1 MIEWSAVAP
10 ALPTLTGFVLSAA
23 ALLYAIISA
32 RGKASAT
39 ELNTLK
45 TELAACRSD
54 CDKMQREVLRLV
66 KVLVQGKVDGL

>member
-1 MIEWSAVAP
+1 MLEWSAVGP
-10 ALPTLTGFVLSAA
+10 ALPALTGFVLSVA

-39 ELNTLK
+39 ELTTLK
-45 TELAACRSD
+45 TELTAYRSD
-54 CDKMQREVLRLV
+54 CDKMQREVLPLV

>member
-1 MIEWSAVAP
+1 MVCGRPGI
-10 ALPTLTGFVLSAA
+10 TGAHRVVLSVA

-39 ELNTLK
+39 ELTTLK
-45 TELAACRSD
+45 TELTAYRSD
-54 CDKMQREVLRLV
+54 CDKMQREVLPLV